1 MRDYIVKEMFGEHAI
16 SAIGKLVM
24 MGAHRATGDA
34 NEYGGATAIAGV
46 IIPDLVPDTGQHEM
60 WECEIII
67 IPRRKYR
74 GFDVPNCRLDQLLA
88 SNYGNPERWA
98 EKVFEVEEDA

>member
-1 MRDYIVKEMFGEHAI
+1 MHPYLLKEVFGEHAI

-34 NEYGGATAIAGV
+34 EQYGGATAIAGV
-46 IIPDLVPDTGQHEM
+46 VIPDLVTDTDQHEM

-74 GFDVPNCRLDQLLA
+74 GFDVPNCRIDQVLA
-88 SNYGNPERWA
+88 SNYGDPERWA
-98 EKVFEVEEDA
+98 EKVFECAE